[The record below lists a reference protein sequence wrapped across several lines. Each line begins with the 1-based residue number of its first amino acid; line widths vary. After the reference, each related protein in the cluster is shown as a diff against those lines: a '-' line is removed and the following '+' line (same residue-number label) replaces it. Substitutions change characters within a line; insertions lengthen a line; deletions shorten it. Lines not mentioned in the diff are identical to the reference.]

1 MPRTSFQRLAIAATA
16 ITYLLIAVGGLVRAS
31 GAGLGC
37 PDWPRC
43 FGSWIP
49 PASAAEL
56 PPQFDPTQFNP
67 TLMWTEYL
75 NRLLGVTVGF
85 AILAATVSAWR
96 HHRRQPRILW
106 PVVAAVLLTG
116 FQGWLGGRVVAHELA
131 AWIVTVHMVVALVI
145 VSLLLVAVLESMTNQ
160 RPGEALPGR
169 RAVARWTCFVIAV
182 SLFQV
187 GLGTQVRG
195 RVDAALDVVP
205 RAEALATVGALDLTH
220 RELAAVTGLA
230 VIGLWLLVWTRYPGD
245 GALVRAASLALAAMA
260 AQVVAGVALTSAALP
275 PPAQVLHL
283 TFASLML
290 GALTATAFI
299 AWRWSPVERDRHA
312 RRPALRR
319 VPHLHVRL
327 RGHAWSHHCGRRA
340 QRAGRRATGRSPGRP
355 GRRGG
360 QRHPCERRRTGRSGA
375 ADGVAGVAPGDS
387 SGRRRLPRLPRP
399 SRSLGVARA
408 GRGATGD
415 ALGGA
420 ARVDHHSFV
429 EGLSVNLLGP
439 IILTFYLVVVPT
451 FIRPSWPR
459 GRTPCWR
466 RVTWPWRSPVTPAW
480 VLGLDRLRHV
490 LQRRGPRR
498 LLGLATSVAL
508 LLLALRVL
516 TR

>member
-1 MPRTSFQRLAIAATA
+1 MPRTSFQRFAIAATA

-75 NRLLGVTVGF
+75 NRLLGMTVGF

-116 FQGWLGGRVVAHELA
+116 FQGWLGGRVVAHDLA

-145 VSLLLVAVLESMTNQ
+145 VSLLLVAVLESMTT
-160 RPGEALPGR
+160 RAPGGAAPGR
-169 RAVARWTCFVIAV
+169 RAVARWTCLVIAL
-182 SLFQV
+182 SLLQV

-205 RAEALATVGALDLTH
+205 RAEALETVGALDLTH

-230 VIGLWLLVWTRYPGD
+230 VIGLWLLVWTRHPGD
-245 GALVRAASLALAAMA
+245 AALVRAASLALAAMA
-260 AQVVAGVALTSAALP
+260 AQVVAGVALTSALP

-299 AWRWSPVERDRHA
+299 AWRWSP
-312 RRPALRR
+312 PA
-319 VPHLHVRL
+319 
-327 RGHAWSHHCGRRA
+327 
-340 QRAGRRATGRSPGRP
+340 
-355 GRRGG
+355 
-360 QRHPCERRRTGRSGA
+360 
-375 ADGVAGVAPGDS
+375 
-387 SGRRRLPRLPRP
+387 
-399 SRSLGVARA
+399 VARA
-408 GRGATGD
+408 
-415 ALGGA
+415 
-420 ARVDHHSFV
+420 
-429 EGLSVNLLGP
+429 
-439 IILTFYLVVVPT
+439 
-451 FIRPSWPR
+451 
-459 GRTPCWR
+459 
-466 RVTWPWRSPVTPAW
+466 
-480 VLGLDRLRHV
+480 
-490 LQRRGPRR
+490 
-498 LLGLATSVAL
+498 
-508 LLLALRVL
+508 
-516 TR
+516 